1 MATKFYPN
9 FLPLLYNMR
18 IVIKTNFN
26 QVLST
31 TIFMKSNTLF
41 LFSCLS
47 FFAASCVQTTK
58 PEADNTPA
66 KHDLYSEITGSNAKY
81 DSMLAQKLEADEYG
95 MHRYV
100 LAFLKKGP
108 NRNQDSTTAANLQ
121 KAHLENIVKMAEAGK
136 LVLAGPFMD
145 TGEVRG
151 IYIFNVTTVE
161 EAQALTASDPAIQA
175 GRLIMELHP
184 WYGSAVLPLI
194 TPLHKRLEK
203 TSVAK

>member
-1 MATKFYPN
+1 MN
-9 FLPLLYNMR
+9 
-18 IVIKTNFN
+18 
-26 QVLST
+26 
-31 TIFMKSNTLF
+31 SNSIALF
-41 LFSCLS
+41 LCLS
-47 FFAASCVQTTK
+47 IFAGSCVQTTK
-58 PEADNTPA
+58 EADTSTE
-66 KHDLYSEITGSNAKY
+66 KLDLYTEITASNAKF
-81 DSMLAQKLEADEYG
+81 DSVLAQRLGATEHG

-100 LAFLKKGP
+100 MAFLKKGP
-108 NRNQDSTTAANLQ
+108 NRDQDSTTAANLQ
-121 KAHLENIVKMAEAGK
+121 KAHMDNIVKMAEAGK
-136 LVLAGPFMD
+136 LVLAGPFLD

-175 GRLIMELHP
+175 GRLKMELHP